1 MTTSRSESCVGPRS
15 ERRGVGRRIALAIIR
30 VYQIVVQPI
39 LPAACRFVPSCS
51 EYGHEAI
58 ARHGLLKGG
67 RLLLRRLLRCQPFAA
82 GGFDP
87 VR

>member
-1 MTTSRSESCVGPRS
+1 MGLIGRVGAGC
-15 ERRGVGRRIALAIIR
+15 RRVALGVIRI
-30 VYQIVVQPI
+30 YQIAVRPL

-58 ARHGLLKGG
+58 ARHGLLRGG
-67 RLLLRRLLRCQPFAA
+67 RLILHRILRCQPFAA

>member
-1 MTTSRSESCVGPRS
+1 VTSLLRSVGATCRQVPLAAI
-15 ERRGVGRRIALAIIR
+15 RI
-30 VYQIVVQPI
+30 YQIAVRPF

-58 ARHGLLKGG
+58 TRHGLLKGG
-67 RLLLRRLLRCQPFAA
+67 RLILHRILRCQPFAA

>member
-1 MTTSRSESCVGPRS
+1 MSALL
-15 ERRGVGRRIALAIIR
+15 RGAALAFIR
-30 VYQIVVQPI
+30 LHQIVIRPI

-67 RLLLRRLLRCQPFAA
+67 RLLLHRLLRCQPFAA

>member
-1 MTTSRSESCVGPRS
+1 L
-15 ERRGVGRRIALAIIR
+15 ALIR
-30 VYQIVVQPI
+30 VYQIAVRPI

-67 RLLLRRLLRCQPFAA
+67 RLLLHRLLRCQPFAA